1 MTLNT
6 PNRGYPYP
14 EYTDANNVP
23 SQLQALATAVDN
35 DLLNFLETPITE
47 RLDTPSVRVTRSVGT
62 QAVAAN
68 VNVVMQYDPI
78 ETYDNDNMYNSG
90 VSNTNIVVNTTG
102 TYLLT
107 GSVNLAPT
115 GVAGGSVALIV
126 MSSGAT
132 TPNPVGASRP
142 LDNDKATSI
151 SVTTL
156 HRANAAEILTL
167 IVRHNHGGALTASG
181 AQFAATRIA

>member
-14 EYTDANNVP
+14 EYTDANNFP
-23 SQLQALATAVDN
+23 AQLQALATAVDN
-35 DLLNFLETPITE
+35 DYLNNLETPILE
-47 RLDTPSVRVTRSVGT
+47 RLDTPSVRVVRGVGT

-68 VNVVMQYDPI
+68 VNVTLQYDPI
-78 ETYDNDNMYNSG
+78 PTYNNNGMYNGG
-90 VSNTNIVVNTTG
+90 VSVTNITVQTTG

-107 GSVNLAPT
+107 ASASVLPSGA
-115 GVAGGSVALIV
+115 AGGSVAVII
-126 MSSGAT
+126 MSTSGT

-142 LDNDKATSI
+142 LDNDKATSV

-156 HRANAAEILTL
+156 HRATVGEVLTL
-167 IVRHNHGGALTASG
+167 IMRHNHGGALTAVS

>member
-6 PNRGYPYP
+6 PNRNYPYP

-35 DLLNFLETPITE
+35 DLLNFLETPTNE

-68 VNVVMQYDPI
+68 VNVIMQYDPI
-78 ETYDNDNMYNSG
+78 ETYDNDGMYNSG
-90 VSNTNIVVNTTG
+90 VSNTNVVINTAG

-115 GVAGGSVALIV
+115 GAAGGSVALIV
-126 MSSGAT
+126 MSTSGT
-132 TPNPVGASRP
+132 TPNPVGVSRP
-142 LDNDKATSI
+142 IDNDKATSL
-151 SVTTL
+151 SCTTL
-156 HRANAAEILTL
+156 HRANAAEVLTL
-167 IVRHNHGGALTASG
+167 IVRHNHANPLTASG

>member
-14 EYTDANNVP
+14 EYTDVNNFP
-23 SQLQALATAVDN
+23 AQLQALATAVDS
-35 DLLNFLETPITE
+35 DLLNFLETPILE
-47 RLDTPSVRVTRSVGT
+47 RLDTPSVRVVRSIGT

-68 VNVVMQYDPI
+68 VNVVLQYDAM
-78 ETYDNDNMYNSG
+78 ETYDNDAMYNGG
-90 VSNTNIVVNTTG
+90 VSLTNITVQTTG

-107 GSVNLAPT
+107 ASASVLPT
-115 GVAGGSVALIV
+115 GSAGGSVALIV
-126 MSSGAT
+126 MSTSGT

-156 HRANAAEILTL
+156 HRATVGEVLTL
-167 IVRHNHGGALTASG
+167 IMRHNHGGALTAVS